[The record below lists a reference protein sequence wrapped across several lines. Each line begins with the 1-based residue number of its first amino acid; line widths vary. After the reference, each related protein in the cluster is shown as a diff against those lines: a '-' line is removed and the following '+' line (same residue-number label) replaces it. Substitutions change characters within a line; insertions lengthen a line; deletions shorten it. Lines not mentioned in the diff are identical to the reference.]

1 MYHAQEEYE
10 GALNSIGERQSE
22 LIKSNTTMQE
32 KITNLLMGDKTAEKP
47 QPPIYDFIPSNAAYQ
62 YEPVN
67 LKASKSKRK
76 KRKKTQLYLS
86 LSLSLSLS
94 IIQFIVTI
102 LEIINEK

>member
-76 KRKKTQLYLS
+76 KRNKPNCIS
-86 LSLSLSLS
+86 LSLSLYNS
-94 IIQFIVTI
+94 IHCNYTG
-102 LEIINEK
+102 NYK